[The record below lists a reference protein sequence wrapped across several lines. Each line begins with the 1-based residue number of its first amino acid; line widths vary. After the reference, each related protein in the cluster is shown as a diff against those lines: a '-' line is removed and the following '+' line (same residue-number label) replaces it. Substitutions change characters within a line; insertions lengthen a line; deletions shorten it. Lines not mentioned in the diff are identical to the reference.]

1 MMMDSRTEGAADPVK
16 PVEQIIYPG
25 SGQIPGCQG
34 KWGAEMTI
42 RDFPG

>member
-1 MMMDSRTEGAADPVK
+1 MMMDSRTEGVADPVN

-25 SGQIPGCQG
+25 TGQIPGCQG